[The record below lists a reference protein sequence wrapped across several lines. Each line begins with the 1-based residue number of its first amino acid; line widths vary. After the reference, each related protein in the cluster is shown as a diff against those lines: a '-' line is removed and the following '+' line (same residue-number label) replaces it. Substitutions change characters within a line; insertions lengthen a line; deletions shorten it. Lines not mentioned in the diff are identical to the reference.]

1 MCTTQPSYFSFVL
14 YCKTLKNLVKF
25 DSSLWKHGA
34 WVELP
39 KMVQDAVK
47 LFQSFIEPFY
57 QLLDPQGQTNKALIT
72 FLLTKNFSI
81 LTIRFLCYISI
92 IIFIIVGVIIHIISL
107 NVYTLLFFWIGL
119 NPSLPFNWSTWYT
132 IFSKNL

>member
-25 DSSLWKHGA
+25 DSSLWKRGA

-107 NVYTLLFFWIGL
+107 NVYMLLFFWIGL

>member
-1 MCTTQPSYFSFVL
+1 
-14 YCKTLKNLVKF
+14 
-25 DSSLWKHGA
+25 
-34 WVELP
+34 
-39 KMVQDAVK
+39 MVQDAVK

-81 LTIRFLCYISI
+81 LTIWFLCYISI

-107 NVYTLLFFWIGL
+107 NVYMLLFFWIGL
-119 NPSLPFNWSTWYT
+119 NPSLPFN
-132 IFSKNL
+132 

>member
-1 MCTTQPSYFSFVL
+1 
-14 YCKTLKNLVKF
+14 
-25 DSSLWKHGA
+25 
-34 WVELP
+34 
-39 KMVQDAVK
+39 MVQDAVK

-107 NVYTLLFFWIGL
+107 NLYMLLFFWIGL
-119 NPSLPFNWSTWYT
+119 NPSLPFN
-132 IFSKNL
+132 

>member
-1 MCTTQPSYFSFVL
+1 
-14 YCKTLKNLVKF
+14 
-25 DSSLWKHGA
+25 
-34 WVELP
+34 
-39 KMVQDAVK
+39 MVQDAVK

-107 NVYTLLFFWIGL
+107 NVYMLLFFWIGL
-119 NPSLPFNWSTWYT
+119 NPSLPLIYLIHYF
-132 IFSKNL
+132 F